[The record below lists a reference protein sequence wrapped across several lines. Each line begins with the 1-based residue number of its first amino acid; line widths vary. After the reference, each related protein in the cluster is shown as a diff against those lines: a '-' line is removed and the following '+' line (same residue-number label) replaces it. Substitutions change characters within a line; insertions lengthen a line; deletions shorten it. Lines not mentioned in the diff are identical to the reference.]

1 MFQGPPRPLIS
12 PSDILE
18 LRNAIGSDKNDSG
31 KILIK
36 PKAIMAT
43 RKMATTGQVG
53 ADERVVASI
62 AQQKAASHF
71 NEMTHAFRS
80 QTQRFAEQVISD
92 VKSSKPQEQV
102 EDDQSPK
109 LEMPTEKEPTDKEP
123 HAYHEE
129 SRVSEFGTLRIFFFK

>member
-1 MFQGPPRPLIS
+1 MSTDKSYLVLYLVCLLFYWRKWWITDAYLNDLI
-12 PSDILE
+12 E
-18 LRNAIGSDKNDSG
+18 
-31 KILIK
+31 
-36 PKAIMAT
+36 
-43 RKMATTGQVG
+43 
-53 ADERVVASI
+53 
-62 AQQKAASHF
+62 QKAASHF